1 MGLANRHPR
10 FTISLIILVFLSILF
25 FFNADSDSTPYVHFK
40 SSSSLTQEL
49 WDEERRY
56 HDMLKG
62 RKDLIRTWGPSPD
75 KVVAFPVKP
84 KDDFYTLWDFFLPS
98 FKCPHHLERIGIMG
112 DGGKWTCG
120 LERIENKKNCVMYAF
135 GINGESSFEADI
147 MKRAKGC
154 DVWGYDFSVN
164 SFGPEIEQDSL
175 LRARS
180 HFFPYALGPRDSPNG
195 DPPTYTLQTLM
206 KRNGH
211 KFIDILKI
219 DIEGNEYDSL
229 HSFFDSFPADAPLPI
244 GQVQMEVHVY
254 QGSEWNY
261 FPKFLAF
268 WEKLEER
275 GLRPFF
281 SEPNMVYANLIRD
294 LQPGLAEYS
303 FINIKGDHEL
313 VRDIP
318 HGRRRAY
325 PPPPRGPP
333 PPPPPRD

>member
-10 FTISLIILVFLSILF
+10 FTISLLVLVFLSALF
-25 FFNADSDSTPYVHFK
+25 FFNAGGDTDYVHFS
-40 SSSSLTQEL
+40 SSSSLGQVL
-49 WDEERRY
+49 RDEERRY
-56 HDMLKG
+56 HGMLKG
-62 RKDLIRTWGPSPD
+62 RKDLIRKWGPSPD

-84 KDDFYTLWDFFLPS
+84 RDDFYTLWDFFLPS
-98 FKCPHHLERIGIMG
+98 FKCPHNLERIGVMG

-120 LERIENKKNCVMYAF
+120 LERIEKKKDCIIYAF
-135 GINGESSFEADI
+135 GINGESSFEADV

-154 DVWGYDFSVN
+154 EVWGYDFSVN
-164 SFGPEIEQDSL
+164 SFGPEIEEDASL
-175 LRARS
+175 RGRS
-180 HFFPYALGPRDSPNG
+180 HFFPYALGPRDSHNA
-195 DPPTYTLQTLM
+195 DPPMYTLQTLM

-211 KFIDILKI
+211 SFIDILKI

-229 HSFFDSFPADAPLPI
+229 HSFFDSFPANEPLPI
-244 GQVQMEVHVY
+244 GQIQMEVHVY

-268 WEKLEER
+268 WEKLEDR

-303 FINIKGDHEL
+303 FININGDHEL
-313 VRDIP
+313 VSNGPRKQ
-318 HGRRRAY
+318 RRY
-325 PPPPRGPP
+325 PP
-333 PPPPPRD
+333 PPPPQH